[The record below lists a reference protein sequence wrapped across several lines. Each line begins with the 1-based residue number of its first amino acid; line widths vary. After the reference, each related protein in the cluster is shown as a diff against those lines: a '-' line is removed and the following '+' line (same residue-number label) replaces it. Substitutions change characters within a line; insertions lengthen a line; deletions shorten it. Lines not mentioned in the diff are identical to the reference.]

1 MSADGHRIRRLLWRI
16 RLESAEDAFALRA
29 RLTRT
34 VTTEVL
40 PDLERVFDGLP
51 SGDDLIQ
58 IERLEVTVRAA
69 DTDSLERA
77 TVEAIRA
84 DLRVRLA
91 GLAAAPPGAVS
102 PDPDTPVRRATARVS
117 RLVSLLHY
125 LETGTVPWYAEP
137 ASADLAYVR
146 ELEETAVSEMAAVL
160 QRLPASPA
168 ASAVF
173 LFRLL
178 SLLPEPGWVSVVHAV
193 ARQRHRSDEPGVIE
207 AIERIATAPERSSA
221 RHARLELAAA
231 IIAGWF
237 APVAAEATTPD
248 GPDRPT
254 VSSDAQRLFDRLAL
268 PTRLA
273 KPINSPRCS
282 YTSPGEDSTAPATIE
297 DRHPSAS
304 PPDADRTFGV
314 PVCYAGL
321 VLLAPFLP
329 RLFAARNVA
338 HPGEKSL
345 NVEALRRA
353 AALLHFAATGENDGH
368 EYELGLIK
376 ILLGVPLDQPIL
388 FASGILN
395 RGDREAVESLLS
407 DVVEH
412 WRVIR
417 PMSIDALRESFL
429 HRRGLLIDARGSWHL
444 RVEAAAIDSFLDH
457 LPWSLT
463 TLTMAWLPSPITLDW
478 PRA

>member
-1 MSADGHRIRRLLWRI
+1 MSADGHRIRRFLWRI
-16 RLESAEDAFALRA
+16 RVESPEDAFALRA

-40 PDLERVFDGLP
+40 PELERLFDGLP

-77 TVEAIRA
+77 TIEAIRTE
-84 DLRVRLA
+84 LRSRLA
-91 GLAAAPPGAVS
+91 GLAAAPGAVA

-117 RLVSLLHY
+117 RLTSLLHY

-137 ASADLAYVR
+137 ASADLGYVK

-168 ASAVF
+168 ATAVF

-178 SLLPEPGWVSVVHAV
+178 SLLPDIAWISVVHAV
-193 ARQRHRSDEPGVIE
+193 ARQRHRPDEPAVIE

-237 APVAAEATTPD
+237 APMAAAAPPEA
-248 GPDRPT
+248 PDRPT

-273 KPINSPRCS
+273 KPINSPRFS
-282 YTSPGEDSTAPATIE
+282 YISLGEDSTASAAIGG
-297 DRHPSAS
+297 RHPSTS
-304 PPDADRTFGV
+304 LPDGDRMFGV

-321 VLLAPFLP
+321 VLLTPFLP

-345 NVEALRRA
+345 NAEALRRA
-353 AALLHFAATGENDGH
+353 AALLHFAATGEDDGH

-395 RGDREAVESLLS
+395 RGDREAVEALLS

-429 HRRGLLIDARGSWHL
+429 HRRGLLIDTRGSWHL
-444 RVEAAAIDSFLDH
+444 RVEAAAIDSFLDY

-463 TLTMAWLPSPITLDW
+463 TLTMAWLPGPITLDW

>member
-1 MSADGHRIRRLLWRI
+1 MSADGHRIRRLLWRVK
-16 RLESAEDAFALRA
+16 LDSAVDAFALRA

-34 VTTEVL
+34 VKTEVL
-40 PDLERVFDGLP
+40 PELERVFEGLP
-51 SGDDLIQ
+51 SGDDLVQ
-58 IERLEVTVRAA
+58 IERLEVTVQVTGTA
-69 DTDSLERA
+69 SLERA
-77 TVEAIRA
+77 TVEVIRS
-84 DLRVRLA
+84 DLRARLTN
-91 GLAAAPPGAVS
+91 LIAAPPGGLAG
-102 PDPDTPVRRATARVS
+102 DADTAVRRATARVS
-117 RLVSLLHY
+117 RLAALLHY
-125 LETGTVPWYAEP
+125 LETGAVPWYAEP
-137 ASADLAYVR
+137 ASADLNYVR
-146 ELEETAVSEMAAVL
+146 ELEETAGTEMAAVL

-168 ASAVF
+168 ATAVF

-178 SLLPEPGWVSVVHAV
+178 SLLPDAAWVSVVHAV
-193 ARQRHRSDEPGVIE
+193 ARQRHRPDESGVIE
-207 AIERIATAPERSSA
+207 AVERIATAPERSSA

-237 APVAAEATTPD
+237 APMAAETP
-248 GPDRPT
+248 PEPRSRPT

-273 KPINSPRCS
+273 KPINSPRFS
-282 YTSPGEDSTAPATIE
+282 YISPGD
-297 DRHPSAS
+297 DS
-304 PPDADRTFGV
+304 PPPAAAGDRRSSATPPETDRTFGV
-314 PVCYAGL
+314 PVSNAGL
-321 VLLAPFLP
+321 VLLTPFLP
-329 RLFAARNVA
+329 RVFAARNVA

-345 NVEALRRA
+345 NAEALRRA
-353 AALLHFAATGENDGH
+353 AALLHFAASGENDGH

-395 RGDREAVESLLS
+395 RGDRDAIETLLS

-417 PMSIDALRESFL
+417 PMSIDAFRESFL

-444 RVEAAAIDSFLDH
+444 RVEASPIDSFLDH

-463 TLTMAWLPSPITLDW
+463 TLTMAWLPAPITLDW
-478 PRA
+478 PRS

>member
-1 MSADGHRIRRLLWRI
+1 MMSADGHRIRRLLWRI
-16 RLESAEDAFALRA
+16 KLDSAEDAFALRA

-40 PDLERVFDGLP
+40 PELERVFDGLP

-58 IERLEVTVRAA
+58 IERLEVTVRVA
-69 DTDSLERA
+69 DTDALEQA
-77 TVEAIRA
+77 TVGVIRTDLRARLA
-84 DLRVRLA
+84 DL
-91 GLAAAPPGAVS
+91 AAPPPGAVS
-102 PDPDTPVRRATARVS
+102 PGVETPVRRATPRVS
-117 RLVSLLHY
+117 RLASLLHY

-137 ASADLAYVR
+137 ASADLSYVR
-146 ELEETAVSEMAAVL
+146 ELEETAASEMAAVL

-168 ASAVF
+168 ATAVF

-178 SLLPEPGWVSVVHAV
+178 SLLPDLAWVSVVHAV
-193 ARQRHRSDEPGVIE
+193 ARLRHRPEEPAVME

-237 APVAAEATTPD
+237 GPMAETAPAAPD
-248 GPDRPT
+248 KPT
-254 VSSDAQRLFDRLAL
+254 VSSDARRLFDRLAL

-273 KPINSPRCS
+273 KPINSPRFS
-282 YTSPGEDSTAPATIE
+282 YISLGDDSTSSAVIE
-297 DRHPSAS
+297 GRHPFAS
-304 PPDADRTFGV
+304 PPEADRTFGL
-314 PVCYAGL
+314 PVSNAGL
-321 VLLAPFLP
+321 VLLTPFLP
-329 RLFAARNVA
+329 RLFAARNVVY
-338 HPGEKSL
+338 PGEKSL
-345 NVEALRRA
+345 NPEALRRA
-353 AALLHFAATGENDGH
+353 AALLHFAASGENDGH

-395 RGDREAVESLLS
+395 RGDREAVEALLS

-417 PMSIDALRESFL
+417 PMTIDALRESFL

-444 RVEAAAIDSFLDH
+444 RVEGAPIDSFLDH

-463 TLTMAWLPSPITLDW
+463 TLTMAWLPGPITLDW

>member
-34 VTTEVL
+34 VKTEVL
-40 PDLERVFDGLP
+40 PELERVFDGLP
-51 SGDDLIQ
+51 SGDDLVQ
-58 IERLEVTVRAA
+58 IERLEVTVQVA

-77 TVEAIRA
+77 TVETIRR
-84 DLRVRLA
+84 DLRARLTN
-91 GLAAAPPGAVS
+91 LASAPPGGVPA
-102 PDPDTPVRRATARVS
+102 DPDTAVRRATVRVS
-117 RLVSLLHY
+117 RLAALLHY

-137 ASADLAYVR
+137 GSADLSYVR
-146 ELEETAVSEMAAVL
+146 ELEETAGTEMASVL

-168 ASAVF
+168 ATAVF

-178 SLLPEPGWVSVVHAV
+178 SLLPEQAWVSVVHAV
-193 ARQRHRSDEPGVIE
+193 ARQRHRPDESGVIE
-207 AIERIATAPERSSA
+207 AVERIATAPERSSA

-237 APVAAEATTPD
+237 APLAAEA
-248 GPDRPT
+248 GSKPT

-273 KPINSPRCS
+273 KPINSPRFS
-282 YTSPGEDSTAPATIE
+282 YISPGDDSTPPPAIG
-297 DRHPSAS
+297 DRLPSGN
-304 PPDADRTFGV
+304 PPETERTFGV
-314 PVCYAGL
+314 PVSYAGL
-321 VLLAPFLP
+321 VLLTPFLP

-345 NVEALRRA
+345 KAEALRRA
-353 AALLHFAATGENDGH
+353 AALLHFAASGEDDGH

-395 RGDREAVESLLS
+395 RGDRDAIETLLS

-417 PMSIDALRESFL
+417 PMSIDAFREFFL
-429 HRRGLLIDARGSWHL
+429 HRRGLLIDERGSWHL
-444 RVEAAAIDSFLDH
+444 RVEASPIDSFLDY

-463 TLTMAWLPSPITLDW
+463 TLTMAWLPAPITLDW
-478 PRA
+478 PRS

>member
-1 MSADGHRIRRLLWRI
+1 MSADGHRISRLLWRI
-16 RLESAEDAFALRA
+16 RLVSPEDAFALRA

-34 VTTEVL
+34 VTTEIL
-40 PDLERVFDGLP
+40 PQLARVFDGLP
-51 SGDDLIQ
+51 SGDDLIH
-58 IERLEVTVRAA
+58 IERLEVAVPVA

-77 TVEAIRA
+77 TIEVIRTE
-84 DLRVRLA
+84 LRTRLA
-91 GLAAAPPGAVS
+91 GLTAAPAEVLS
-102 PDPDTPVRRATARVS
+102 PDPETPVRRATARVS
-117 RLVSLLHY
+117 RLALLLQY

-137 ASADLAYVR
+137 ASADLAYVK
-146 ELEETAVSEMAAVL
+146 ELEDTAVSEMAVVL
-160 QRLPASPA
+160 QRLPPSPA

-178 SLLPEPGWVSVVHAV
+178 SLLPELGWVSVVHGV
-193 ARQRHRSDEPGVIE
+193 ARQRHRSDEAGVIE
-207 AIERIATAPERSSA
+207 AVERIATAPERSSA

-237 APVAAEATTPD
+237 APMAAETPAEAAD
-248 GPDRPT
+248 KPT

-273 KPINSPRCS
+273 KPINSPRFPFS
-282 YTSPGEDSTAPATIE
+282 SLGEDTTVSVATAGRHSSPGAQDT
-297 DRHPSAS
+297 
-304 PPDADRTFGV
+304 DRTFGV

-321 VLLAPFLP
+321 VLLAPLLP

-345 NVEALRRA
+345 NAEALRRA
-353 AALLHFAATGENDGH
+353 AALLHFAATGESEGH

-395 RGDREAVESLLS
+395 RGDREGVESLLS

-412 WRVIR
+412 WRMIR
-417 PMSIDALRESFL
+417 PMSIDTLRECFL
-429 HRRGLLIDARGSWHL
+429 HRRGLLIDVRGSWHL
-444 RVEAAAIDSFLDH
+444 RVETAAIDSFLDH
-457 LPWSLT
+457 LPWSQT
-463 TLTMAWLPSPITLDW
+463 TLTMAWLPGPITLDW

>member
-16 RLESAEDAFALRA
+16 KLDSAEDAFALRA

-34 VTTEVL
+34 VKTEVL
-40 PDLERVFDGLP
+40 PELERVFDGLP
-51 SGDDLIQ
+51 SGDDLVQ
-58 IERLEVTVRAA
+58 IERLEVTVRVA

-77 TVEAIRA
+77 TVDTIRG
-84 DLRVRLA
+84 DLRARLTN
-91 GLAAAPPGAVS
+91 LAAAPTGGVPADS
-102 PDPDTPVRRATARVS
+102 DTAVRRATARVS
-117 RLVSLLHY
+117 RLAALLHY

-137 ASADLAYVR
+137 ASADLSYVR
-146 ELEETAVSEMAAVL
+146 ELEETAGSEMAAVL

-168 ASAVF
+168 ATAVF

-178 SLLPEPGWVSVVHAV
+178 SLLPDPAWVSVVHAV
-193 ARQRHRSDEPGVIE
+193 ARQRHHPDESGVID
-207 AIERIATAPERSSA
+207 AVERIATAPERSSA

-237 APVAAEATTPD
+237 APMAADTPSEA
-248 GPDRPT
+248 GSKPT

-273 KPINSPRCS
+273 KPINSPRFS
-282 YTSPGEDSTAPATIE
+282 YISPGDDAAPPAAIG
-297 DRHPSAS
+297 DRHPSANL
-304 PPDADRTFGV
+304 PETDRTFGV
-314 PVCYAGL
+314 PVSNAGL
-321 VLLAPFLP
+321 VLLTPFLP

-345 NVEALRRA
+345 NAEALRRA
-353 AALLHFAATGENDGH
+353 AALLHFAASGESDGH

-376 ILLGVPLDQPIL
+376 ILLGVPVDQPIL

-395 RGDREAVESLLS
+395 RGDREAIETLLS

-417 PMSIDALRESFL
+417 PMSIDAFRESFL

-444 RVEAAAIDSFLDH
+444 RVEASPIDSFLDH

-463 TLTMAWLPSPITLDW
+463 TLTMAWLPAPITLDW
-478 PRA
+478 PRS

>member
-16 RLESAEDAFALRA
+16 KLDSAEDAFALRA

-34 VTTEVL
+34 VKTEVL
-40 PDLERVFDGLP
+40 PELERVFDGLP
-51 SGDDLIQ
+51 CGDDLVQ
-58 IERLEVTVRAA
+58 IERLEVTVHVA

-77 TVEAIRA
+77 TVETIRS
-84 DLRVRLA
+84 DLRARLTN
-91 GLAAAPPGAVS
+91 LTAAPPGGGPA
-102 PDPDTPVRRATARVS
+102 DPDTAVRRATVRVS
-117 RLVSLLHY
+117 RLAALLHY

-137 ASADLAYVR
+137 ASADLSYVR
-146 ELEETAVSEMAAVL
+146 ELEETAGTEMAAVL

-168 ASAVF
+168 ATAVF

-178 SLLPEPGWVSVVHAV
+178 SLLPDQAWVSVVHAV
-193 ARQRHRSDEPGVIE
+193 ARQRHRSDESGVIE
-207 AIERIATAPERSSA
+207 AVERIATAPERSSA

-237 APVAAEATTPD
+237 APIAAETPSEAA
-248 GPDRPT
+248 GKPT

-273 KPINSPRCS
+273 KPINSPRFS
-282 YTSPGEDSTAPATIE
+282 YISPGDDSTPPPATG
-297 DRHPSAS
+297 DRHPSAN
-304 PPDADRTFGV
+304 PPETERTFAV
-314 PVCYAGL
+314 PVSYAGL
-321 VLLAPFLP
+321 VLLTPFLP

-345 NVEALRRA
+345 KAEALRRA
-353 AALLHFAATGENDGH
+353 AALLHFAASGESDGH

-395 RGDREAVESLLS
+395 RGDRDAIETLLS

-417 PMSIDALRESFL
+417 PMSIDAFRESFL

-444 RVEAAAIDSFLDH
+444 RVEASPIDSFLDY

-463 TLTMAWLPSPITLDW
+463 TLTMAWLPAPITLDW
-478 PRA
+478 PRS

>member
-16 RLESAEDAFALRA
+16 KLDSAEDAFALRA

-34 VTTEVL
+34 VKTEVL
-40 PDLERVFDGLP
+40 PELERVFDGLP
-51 SGDDLIQ
+51 SGDDLVQ
-58 IERLEVTVRAA
+58 IERLEVTVQVA

-77 TVEAIRA
+77 TVEVICS
-84 DLRVRLA
+84 DLRARLTN
-91 GLAAAPPGAVS
+91 LAAAPGGVS
-102 PDPDTPVRRATARVS
+102 ADPDTAVRRASVRVS
-117 RLVSLLHY
+117 RLAALLHY

-137 ASADLAYVR
+137 ASADLSYVR
-146 ELEETAVSEMAAVL
+146 ELEETAGTEMAAVL

-168 ASAVF
+168 ATAVF

-178 SLLPEPGWVSVVHAV
+178 SLLPDPAWVSVVHAV
-193 ARQRHRSDEPGVIE
+193 ARHRHRPDESGVIE
-207 AIERIATAPERSSA
+207 AVERIATAPERSSA

-237 APVAAEATTPD
+237 APMAAEAPPEA
-248 GPDRPT
+248 GSKPT

-273 KPINSPRCS
+273 KPINSPRFS
-282 YTSPGEDSTAPATIE
+282 YISPGDDSPPPAIG
-297 DRHPSAS
+297 DRHLSAS
-304 PPDADRTFGV
+304 PPETERTFGV
-314 PVCYAGL
+314 PVSYAGL
-321 VLLAPFLP
+321 VLLTPFLP

-345 NVEALRRA
+345 NAEALRRA
-353 AALLHFAATGENDGH
+353 AALLHFAASGENDGH

-395 RGDREAVESLLS
+395 RGDRDAIETLLS

-417 PMSIDALRESFL
+417 PMSIDAFRESFL

-444 RVEAAAIDSFLDH
+444 RVEASPIDSFLDY

-463 TLTMAWLPSPITLDW
+463 TLTMAWLPAPITLDW
-478 PRA
+478 PRS

>member
-1 MSADGHRIRRLLWRI
+1 MSVDGHRIRRLLWRI
-16 RLESAEDAFALRA
+16 KLDSAEDAFALRA

-40 PDLERVFDGLP
+40 PELERVFDGLP

-58 IERLEVTVRAA
+58 IERLEVTVRVA
-69 DTDSLERA
+69 DTDALEQA
-77 TVEAIRA
+77 TVGVIRT
-84 DLRVRLA
+84 DLRARLA

-102 PDPDTPVRRATARVS
+102 ADVETPVRRATARAS
-117 RLVSLLHY
+117 RLASLLHY

-137 ASADLAYVR
+137 ASADLSYVR
-146 ELEETAVSEMAAVL
+146 ELEETAASEMAAVL
-160 QRLPASPA
+160 QRLPASSA
-168 ASAVF
+168 ATAVF

-178 SLLPEPGWVSVVHAV
+178 SLLPDLAWVSVVHAV
-193 ARQRHRSDEPGVIE
+193 ARQRHRPDEPAVME

-237 APVAAEATTPD
+237 APMAAETPPAA
-248 GPDRPT
+248 PDKPT
-254 VSSDAQRLFDRLAL
+254 VSSDARRLFDRLAL

-273 KPINSPRCS
+273 KPINSPRFS
-282 YTSPGEDSTAPATIE
+282 YMSLEGDSTSAAEIE
-297 DRHPSAS
+297 GRHLFAN
-304 PPDADRTFGV
+304 PPEADRTFGL
-314 PVCYAGL
+314 PVSNAGL
-321 VLLAPFLP
+321 VLLTPFLP
-329 RLFAARNVA
+329 RLFAARNVV

-345 NVEALRRA
+345 NAEALRRA
-353 AALLHFAATGENDGH
+353 AALLHFAASGETDGH

-395 RGDREAVESLLS
+395 RGDREAVEALLS

-444 RVEAAAIDSFLDH
+444 RVEGAPIDSFLDH

-463 TLTMAWLPSPITLDW
+463 TVTMAWLPGPITLDW